1 MPSTLAIPAE
11 YDRNPDTTHS
21 ARRSSLLR
29 LLESPAERLARLAAL
44 RANHSKPV
52 LDEIRTW
59 LMTQRALPRSALGKA
74 IAYTGGLWLGLV
86 RFLGDPKISLD
97 TNGVERALRGVAV
110 GRKNH
115 YGSRSERGTRT
126 AALFYSL
133 IESAKLC
140 GVEPRAHLWEATL
153 RAVRSP
159 GAVTLARGL
168 KSPKS

>member
-1 MPSTLAIPAE
+1 M
-11 YDRNPDTTHS
+11 
-21 ARRSSLLR
+21 
-29 LLESPAERLARLAAL
+29 
-44 RANHSKPV
+44 

-74 IAYTGGLWLGLV
+74 IAYTSGLWPGLV
-86 RFLGDPKISLD
+86 RFLGDPKIPLD

-115 YGSRSERGTRT
+115 YGSRSERGTRV

-133 IESAKLC
+133 IESAKLS
-140 GVEPRAHLWEATL
+140 GVEPRAYLREATL

-159 GAVTLARGL
+159 GTVTLARDF
-168 KSPKS
+168 KSPES